1 MSKEELLKNVASGR
15 KISEYIE
22 FIDNNDLIVYLFNM
36 CEDKKNR
43 LKYQAEKVIRELSIY
58 NPKIL
63 YPYFERMLHFL
74 NGDNKFL
81 RYGFLLTMPN
91 LLCVDLCNKWAYI
104 RATYL
109 KFYNSNNVIEF
120 NNCVKGF
127 KEIIKTH
134 REEELIVIPILLD
147 IDNHEFKTEK
157 CIEIAKNTVLECFF
171 NIYESSNHKEEIMKF
186 VKDNINSNTPTI
198 RNSVQRFLKKYDK

>member
-120 NNCVKGF
+120 NN
-127 KEIIKTH
+127 
-134 REEELIVIPILLD
+134 
-147 IDNHEFKTEK
+147 
-157 CIEIAKNTVLECFF
+157 
-171 NIYESSNHKEEIMKF
+171 
-186 VKDNINSNTPTI
+186 
-198 RNSVQRFLKKYDK
+198 LKK